1 MKTPWLL
8 SMALLLPLAAH
19 AETAP
24 QTEDQRT
31 LYLYGVGFGKSLKTM
46 HLDPDE
52 LEFIESGMRDG
63 FEDKKLKVDPE
74 DGSNPM
80 EDLNEMIMAR
90 SKVKTREFLSK
101 KKNAPGAKIYP
112 SGLIMTEIAAGS
124 GASPTA
130 DQTVKVHYHGT
141 LPDGTVFD
149 SSVDRGEPAEFPLN
163 RVIPCW
169 TEGVQ
174 KMKKGG
180 KSRLVC
186 PPEIA
191 YGDRGSPGRI
201 PPGTALVFEVE
212 LIDIAPDAPATP

>member
-1 MKTPWLL
+1 MKTRWLL
-8 SMALLLPLAAH
+8 SMALFLPLAAH

-24 QTEDQRT
+24 QTEEQRT
-31 LYLYGVGFGKSLKTM
+31 LYLYGVTFGKSLKTM
-46 HLDPDE
+46 HLGQDE

-63 FEDKKLKVDPE
+63 FEGKKLKVDAE
-74 DGSNPM
+74 EGSNPM
-80 EDLNEMIMAR
+80 EKLNEIIKTR
-90 SKVKTREFLSK
+90 SKEKTREFLSEQ
-101 KKNAPGAKIYP
+101 KNAPGATIYP
-112 SGLIMTEIAAGS
+112 SGLIMTEIEPGS
-124 GASPTA
+124 GASPKA

-141 LPDGTVFD
+141 LPDGSVFD

-186 PPEIA
+186 PPDIA

-201 PPGTALVFEVE
+201 PPGTALLFEVE
-212 LIDIAPDAPATP
+212 LIDVAPDAAATP